1 MTNDSNKNNDKFI
14 NSVKDVKP
22 LKKSNRLKKKI
33 VEKKIPKTV
42 NLKAID
48 TNHNQNE
55 KKIQTK
61 PKNLSFEKTN
71 INKKIK
77 KNIIKIN
84 KKIDLHG
91 YSLNEAKNIFEQ
103 TINECFTS
111 QKRCILFITGKGV
124 HKKNDDSYEKKLF
137 YGKIRTEFFD
147 WVREKKFT
155 NKILSFEQANPEHG
169 GDGAFLIY
177 LRKNKY

>member
-1 MTNDSNKNNDKFI
+1 MTNNSKKNNDEFI

-48 TNHNQNE
+48 TRHNQNE

-61 PKNLSFEKTN
+61 QKNLSFEKTN

-91 YSLNEAKNIFEQ
+91 
-103 TINECFTS
+103 
-111 QKRCILFITGKGV
+111 
-124 HKKNDDSYEKKLF
+124 
-137 YGKIRTEFFD
+137 
-147 WVREKKFT
+147 
-155 NKILSFEQANPEHG
+155 
-169 GDGAFLIY
+169 
-177 LRKNKY
+177 